1 MANSELSARQHERMM
16 NTPMP
21 RLIAAM
27 ALPTTLSQLV
37 TVIYNTADTYFV
49 SKVGTSATAAVGVV
63 FSLMAIIQAVGYGI
77 GMGANSIIS
86 PFSCAYLS
94 AVRLTSRCLA
104 GVTAS
109 AGAPNL
115 SDLRIFTSTKAM
127 QFPSRTIRSIS
138 PPRTR

>member
-63 FSLMAIIQAVGYGI
+63 FSLMSIIQAVGYGI
-77 GMGANSIIS
+77 GATMKRRTS
-86 PFSCAYLS
+86 PDPARWRRRCCS
-94 AVRLTSRCLA
+94 A
-104 GVTAS
+104 
-109 AGAPNL
+109 
-115 SDLRIFTSTKAM
+115 
-127 QFPSRTIRSIS
+127 
-138 PPRTR
+138 